1 MRIETERLALRE
13 FAEDDWRA
21 VLAYQRE
28 PAYLRFYPWK
38 DRSEQDA
45 RWFVGAFIAWR
56 RERPRRRFQLAITLK
71 DGGQLIGS
79 CGIRRKPGNDWE
91 ADIGFEL
98 APAHWGWGLATEAT
112 QALVEFGFGEL
123 GLHRIS
129 SWCVADNAASARV
142 LEKAGITLEG
152 RLVENE
158 YFKGRWRDTLLY
170 GMACATAWGRPSRSW
185 RGSSASGSRR

>member
-21 VLAYQRE
+21 VLGYQRE
-28 PAYLRFYPWK
+28 PAYLRFYPWE
-38 DRSEQDA
+38 DRSEEDA
-45 RWFVGAFIAWR
+45 RSFVGAFIAWR
-56 RERPRRRFQLAITLK
+56 RERPRRRFQLAVTLK
-71 DGGQLIGS
+71 EGGQLIGS

-98 APAHWGWGLATEAT
+98 APAHWGRGLATEAAL
-112 QALVEFGFGEL
+112 ALVEFGFGEL

-129 SWCVADNAASARV
+129 SWCVADNTASARV
-142 LEKAGITLEG
+142 LEKAGMTLEG

-158 YFKGRWRDTLLY
+158 YFKGRRRDTLLY
-170 GMACATAWGRPSRSW
+170 GLVRPR
-185 RGSSASGSRR
+185 